1 MNTEI
6 VKVNNT
12 DIECP
17 YENEQHYVAV
27 RSICKALGIDH
38 QKQFERIK
46 NDPILKD
53 AYTDTVYTSDSSGT
67 RKQAM
72 FCLPVRYIF
81 GWIFT
86 IDESK
91 VSDRARPTFMQYKR
105 ECYDAL
111 YEHFFLRAAMYE
123 QRERMLAKKRD
134 EILELE
140 QKKQDASEQIK
151 RVKSEIQVIETTPI
165 MQLKLDFPI

>member
-6 VKVNNT
+6 VKVNKT

-27 RSICKALGIDH
+27 RSICNALGIDYR
-38 QKQFERIK
+38 KQFERIK

-53 AYTDTVYTSDSSGT
+53 AVTDTVTASDSTGV

-72 FCLPVRYIF
+72 VCLPVRYVF

-86 IDESK
+86 IDDSK
-91 VSDRARPTFMQYKR
+91 VNEKARPTFMQYKR

-111 YEHFFLRAAMYE
+111 YEHFFLRSAMYE
-123 QRERMLAKKRD
+123 QRERMLAKKR
-134 EILELE
+134 EELQQFE
-140 QKKQDASEQIK
+140 EKKQEAAESIK
-151 RVKSEIQVIETTPI
+151 RVKQEIQVIETTPI
-165 MQLKLDFPI
+165 MQLKLEFPL

>member
-6 VKVNNT
+6 VKVNKT
-12 DIECP
+12 EIECP

-27 RSICKALGIDH
+27 RSICQALGIDYR
-38 QKQFERIK
+38 KQFERIK

-53 AYTDTVYTSDSSGT
+53 AVTDTVTASDSTGT

-72 FCLPVRYIF
+72 VCLPVRYIF

-91 VSDRARPTFMQYKR
+91 VSERARPTFMQYKR

-111 YEHFFLRAAMYE
+111 YEHFFLRSAMYE
-123 QRERMLAKKRD
+123 QRERMLEKKR
-134 EILELE
+134 EELSELE
-140 QKKQDASEQIK
+140 GKKQEAAEAIK
-151 RVKSEIQVIETTPI
+151 RVRQEIQVIETTPI
-165 MQLKLDFPI
+165 MQLKLDFPN

>member
-6 VKVNNT
+6 VKVNKT
-12 DIECP
+12 EIECP

-27 RSICKALGIDH
+27 RSICRALGIDH

-46 NDPILKD
+46 SDPILKD
-53 AYTDTVYTSDSSGT
+53 VYTDTVYTSDSTGV
-67 RKQAM
+67 RKQPM
-72 FCLPVRYIF
+72 FCLPVRYVF

-111 YEHFFLRAAMYE
+111 YEHFFLRSAMYE
-123 QRERMLAKKRD
+123 QRERMLNKKR
-134 EILELE
+134 EELAELE
-140 QKKQDASEQIK
+140 EKKQQAAEEIK
-151 RVKSEIQVIETTPI
+151 RVKQEIQTIETTPI
-165 MQLKLDFPI
+165 MQLKLDFPL

>member
-6 VKVNNT
+6 VKVNKT

-27 RSICKALGIDH
+27 RSICQALGIDYR
-38 QKQFERIK
+38 KQFERIK

-53 AYTDTVYTSDSSGT
+53 VVTDTVTASDSTGI

-72 FCLPVRYIF
+72 VCLPVRYVF

-86 IDESK
+86 IDDSK
-91 VSDRARPTFMQYKR
+91 VNEKARPTFMQYKR

-111 YEHFFLRAAMYE
+111 YEHFFLRSAMYE
-123 QRERMLAKKRD
+123 QRERMLAKKRN
-134 EILELE
+134 ELLQLE
-140 QKKQDASEQIK
+140 QQKQEASEQIK
-151 RVKSEIQVIETTPI
+151 RIKTEIHEIETTPI
-165 MQLKLDFPI
+165 MQLKLDFPV